1 MNMLAVLAQM
11 APRQPPV
18 ETVEPYL
25 WELWWKPNRQS
36 RYQLLRNV
44 RDLDEAKQ
52 IVRAALP
59 GQQFW
64 VLAIGPWDQKVWM
77 DFSLRA
83 RFGREPECRC
93 MGAMIRFLDP
103 TKLGGSRS

>member
-1 MNMLAVLAQM
+1 MNMQSVLAQM
-11 APRQPPV
+11 APHQPAV
-18 ETVEPYL
+18 EMADPYI
-25 WELWWKPNRQS
+25 WELWCKRTRQS

-59 GQQFW
+59 NQQFW
-64 VLAIGPWDQKVWM
+64 ILAIGPWDQLVCM
-77 DFSLRA
+77 DFSLRP

-93 MGAMIRFLDP
+93 MGATIWFVDA